1 MLSLFLAFD
10 RKGRLRRLKS
20 RKSNM
25 NKIKAQKWE
34 LQPVNSFHH
43 YFVM

>member
-1 MLSLFLAFD
+1 
-10 RKGRLRRLKS
+10 
-20 RKSNM
+20 M

-43 YFVM
+43 YFVMWLF